1 MVAARRAQ
9 VTGETH
15 CALKDIRGLWSRL
28 ILSVGNGY
36 QTRPMKMRFA
46 TAVLA
51 ACLLASAVGCATL
64 DANSEAYR
72 KLPDP
77 CAGKSV
83 SRQDPLCGSP
93 PL

>member
-1 MVAARRAQ
+1 MVAARRPR
-9 VTGETH
+9 VTAETH
-15 CALKDIRGLWSRL
+15 CAPKDIWGIWSRA
-28 ILSVGNGY
+28 ILHRC
-36 QTRPMKMRFA
+36 QPPDEADEMRA
-46 TAVLA
+46 VTAVLA
-51 ACLLASAVGCATL
+51 ACLLASVVGCATL
-64 DANSEAYR
+64 DANSEFYR